1 VLHGKGAPF
10 MLKRHKSEK
19 KKLKSILWSFLILL
33 PSVLLGT
40 FLVNNH
46 VPVQYAYFVSCIIVL
61 LAVFDFTT
69 VIFIEQYRRKLGKPT
84 IPALLSAILVI
95 LLFLI
100 AASLS
105 RFFTHL
111 NYGYLTPFVV
121 ISLALLY
128 IAIFWEK
135 NIVLKSY
142 LSINSCA
149 LSILWAMGA
158 SDKIIMPF

>member
-1 VLHGKGAPF
+1 
-10 MLKRHKSEK
+10 MLKRHKTEQ
-19 KKLKSILWSFLILL
+19 KKLKSILWSFLIIL
-33 PSVLLGT
+33 PSILLGT

-69 VIFIEQYRRKLGKPT
+69 VVLIEQYRRKLGRAT
-84 IPALLSAILVI
+84 IPALLSAIFVI
-95 LLFLI
+95 LMFLI

-105 RFFTHL
+105 RFLKHL
-111 NYGYLTPFVV
+111 DYSYLTPFVV
-121 ISLALLY
+121 AAVLLIY
-128 IAIFWEK
+128 IAIFREK
-135 NIVLKSY
+135 NIVMKSY

-158 SDKIIMPF
+158 SDKIVMPF